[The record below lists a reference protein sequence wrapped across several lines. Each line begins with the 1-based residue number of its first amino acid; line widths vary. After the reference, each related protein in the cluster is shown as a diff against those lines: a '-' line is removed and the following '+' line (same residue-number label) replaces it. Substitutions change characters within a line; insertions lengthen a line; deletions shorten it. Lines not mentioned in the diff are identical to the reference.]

1 MYRKRNRVPPVRN
14 NSEGAKSAIELFP
27 IVGSTPAMRTM
38 ENIGKKYG
46 EPNIGKD
53 CSFVGTPNFGSE
65 PYLITIGDKTTVS
78 FDVAFVTHDAA
89 TRVLRNLPGRNKET
103 VIYGPIKIGKNC
115 FIGCRSVIL
124 PGVTIGDNSIIGAG
138 SVVNRDIPS
147 GMVAAGVPCK
157 VICTIEEYER
167 KHKDDFLYMVSLP
180 IDEKRKYL
188 LKHFEEM

>member
-1 MYRKRNRVPPVRN
+1 MYGKRNRVRPVRN